1 MEVRLKNRTLWGY
14 RSTYPYGHRKG
25 VPPPPHPPG
34 YLPNLGPIEFL
45 WQKFSAFF
53 SATISLRKFP
63 SSQQTKIWLLWQ
75 FPFPLCY
82 DDIYDDTSAK
92 PCTRSEAIN
101 KLAVTILKLS
111 GKKASKYKSEG
122 NFSHIKKLLMACEI
136 LAWWASHND
145 KNSEISL
152 YALISNAT
160 GLHV

>member
-1 MEVRLKNRTLWGY
+1 MANVKEY
-14 RSTYPYGHRKG
+14 
-25 VPPPPHPPG
+25 PPPRVSAQPRA
-34 YLPNLGPIEFL
+34 IEFL

-53 SATISLRKFP
+53 NATISLRKFP
-63 SSQQTKIWLLWQ
+63 SSPQTKIWLLWQ

-92 PCTRSEAIN
+92 PCTCSKAIN
-101 KLAVTILKLS
+101 KLAVTILS

-160 GLHV
+160 GLHVQRIQSWIVNKRLPFLMNI